1 VAEAIFLG
9 MVAAEVIPILLL
21 VGIVGAY
28 GAAGGMDHTAFAQR
42 VGLWF
47 GPLAGTIATFIVA
60 RAVARRSARP
70 RVHGV
75 LIGGAVGALDFLLVV
90 ASGAPMAL
98 LFVGSALARLAAGV
112 AAGVLAGRAQ
122 RPEAA

>member
-1 VAEAIFLG
+1 
-9 MVAAEVIPILLL
+9 
-21 VGIVGAY
+21 
-28 GAAGGMDHTAFAQR
+28 
-42 VGLWF
+42 
-47 GPLAGTIATFIVA
+47 
-60 RAVARRSARP
+60 
-70 RVHGV
+70 V
-75 LIGGAVGALDFLLVV
+75 LIGGAVGALDFLLVA